1 MSSNQKHSSLGWT
14 LAISLGIAFSAGVVQ
29 AGSIGDPDYTAGETL
44 TAAKMQNIKNAVND
58 NDTRI
63 GAVIANTQAGALKT
77 AVDGNTADITA
88 LDGRVTTNE
97 ADIAALQ
104 NGTPTCGASMTAV
117 GPTCVDNNRV
127 GPSVTWIAA
136 LEACRAA
143 GKRLLTPGEYMA
155 AKALAVPDMATNG
168 EFEWVDAVGSNA
180 SADAVTA
187 SGFAGRLTAS
197 YMGPATAAFIGG
209 TSPTPVD
216 GDIFFANNAQY
227 DLAYTYVWYRCA
239 R

>member
-1 MSSNQKHSSLGWT
+1 MSSNQKHSSIGWT
-14 LAISLGIAFSAGVVQ
+14 LAISLGIACSAGVAH

-63 GAVIANTQAGALKT
+63 GAIIANTQAGALKT

-104 NGTPTCGASMTAV
+104 NGTPTCGAGTTAV
-117 GPTCVDNNRV
+117 GPTCVDNTRA
-127 GPSVTWIAA
+127 GPSITWIAA
-136 LEACRAA
+136 VDACRAA
-143 GKRLLTPGEYMA
+143 GKRLLTPSEYIA
-155 AKALAVPDMATNG
+155 AKNLGGTITDMTTNG
-168 EFEWVDAVGSNA
+168 QYEWVDAVTSSA
-180 SADAVTA
+180 SANTTLAD
-187 SGFAGRLTAS
+187 GHAGRLMVG
-197 YMGPATAAFIGG
+197 YMGPSSGNAGVADGEIFFGNNAAYDAAFAFI
-209 TSPTPVD
+209 
-216 GDIFFANNAQY
+216 Y
-227 DLAYTYVWYRCA
+227 YRCA